1 MGDIPFDILFLL
13 EMYCHG
19 SITMTVNW
27 AVSGMQET
35 PEQIADLLIEAL
47 PPKLEVLLSDL

>member
-1 MGDIPFDILFLL
+1 MFLL

-27 AVSGMQET
+27 AVNGMKES
-35 PEQIADLLIEAL
+35 PEVLADLLIDAL
-47 PPKLEVLLSDL
+47 PPKLENLLSDL